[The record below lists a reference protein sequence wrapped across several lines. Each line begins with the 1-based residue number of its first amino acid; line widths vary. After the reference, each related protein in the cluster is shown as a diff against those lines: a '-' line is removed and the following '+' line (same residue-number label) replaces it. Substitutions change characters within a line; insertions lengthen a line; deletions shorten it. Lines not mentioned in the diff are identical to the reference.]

1 MRFLQKMFCPS
12 SDCYGSALIENMFL
26 NKKLM
31 LVSFI
36 NKVTLLIII
45 TFFSTPSMASELPR
59 CPDIQEAIT
68 PEITEE
74 YKRTGKISSNSRDYI
89 EKTTYHKCQ
98 TTRVYDDGTYTGEF
112 LDGSMHGVGIKFT
125 TNGNYDGEF
134 KNNKYDGQG
143 KRTYK
148 SGNIYAGGWKEGEKN
163 GEGSLTFTN
172 GDRYE
177 GTYMNDEPYGK
188 GTYNYVN
195 GDLYTGEFKV
205 YTKHGLGTYTYAD
218 GRIEEGIFRDGEFVV
233 SKSLASNPVKSERFE
248 IDFWIKGYI
257 VYFFISLFTVFSLII
272 GLFYYFRY
280 PRKNEFV
287 NHQLRDGRKLKRKL
301 SSDERDFKRV
311 LSNCK
316 LNNSELEYLGNQY
329 DWSLYKLNRASRK
342 DLVNCPGIGFRKAEY
357 ILKELA
363 RG

>member
-1 MRFLQKMFCPS
+1 MRFLQKMFSPNSNWC
-12 SDCYGSALIENMFL
+12 GSALTENMFL

-36 NKVTLLIII
+36 FKATFLIII
-45 TFFSTPSMASELPR
+45 AFFSLPSIASELPK

-68 PEITEE
+68 SEIAEE
-74 YKRTGKISSNSRDYI
+74 YKRTGKISSASRDYI
-89 EKTTYHKCQ
+89 ERTTYHMCQ
-98 TTRVYDDGTYTGEF
+98 TSRVYDDGTYTGEF
-112 LDGSMHGVGIKFT
+112 LDGAMHGVGIKFT
-125 TNGNYDGEF
+125 NNGNYDGEF

-163 GEGSLTFTN
+163 GAGTYTFSN

-177 GTYMNDEPYGK
+177 GTYMNDEPYGN
-188 GTYNYVN
+188 GTYKYFN

-205 YTKHGLGTYTYAD
+205 YNKHGLGTYTYAD

-257 VYFFISLFTVFSLII
+257 VYIFISLFTVFSLII

-280 PRKNEFV
+280 PQKNEFV
-287 NHQLRDGRKLKRKL
+287 NHQL
-301 SSDERDFKRV
+301 SDERDFKRV

-316 LNNSELEYLGNQY
+316 LNNNELEYLGNQY
-329 DWSLYKLNRASRK
+329 DWSLYKLNRASRE

-363 RG
+363 KG